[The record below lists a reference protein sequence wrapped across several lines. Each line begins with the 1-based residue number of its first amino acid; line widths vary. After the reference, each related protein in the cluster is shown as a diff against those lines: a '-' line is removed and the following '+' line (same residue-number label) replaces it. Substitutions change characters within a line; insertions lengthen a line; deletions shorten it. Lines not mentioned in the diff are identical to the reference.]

1 MFDRL
6 IYFSI
11 HHKLVIGLLT
21 LVLVAWGG
29 YSLRHLPI
37 DAVPDITTNQVVV
50 YTVAPSLAA
59 ADIERLVTFP
69 VEQAVAT
76 IPERTEIR
84 SFSRFGLSV
93 ITIVFHDDVDVY
105 WARQQVAERLRV
117 AESQIPAGVGRPEL
131 APLSTGLGEIYQ
143 YIIRPRK
150 GFEKQYGPRELRAMQ
165 DGIIRRQLLGTPGV
179 ADVSSFGGLVKQ
191 YEIALD
197 PERLRAFGVSVADVQ
212 RAVEANNQNA
222 GGTYLDQQPAAY
234 FIRTEGLATSLA
246 DLGTIVVR
254 RTTAGLPVL
263 VRDVADVRL
272 GAAVRYG
279 AMTRNDEGEVTGG
292 LVLMLKGAN
301 ANEVIRGVKARMAQI
316 EQTLPPG
323 VTVDVFLDRSELV
336 GRAIGTVEKNL
347 LEGALIVVLVL
358 VLFLG
363 NLRAGLVV
371 ASVIPLAML
380 FAVALMRLFGVSGNL
395 LSLGA
400 IDFGL
405 VVDGAVIIVEAIV
418 HRLALRG
425 GQEEGLRVAGLEG
438 LRVEVVEGG
447 AAETASPIT
456 QSLSPTQSLSHSI
469 TQSLSQE
476 EMDAETYT
484 AASRIRQSAAFGE
497 FIILIV
503 YLPLL
508 ALVGVEGKMFRPMA
522 ETVAFAILGAFLLS
536 LTYVPMMSALALSR
550 RPTHRRNLSDRMMDW
565 LGARY
570 RPALDVALRHPT
582 AVLGLSGALLVA
594 AGLGFRALGGEFIPT
609 LSEGDFAVEMRTLP
623 GSSLTYTIEKA
634 QQASGLL
641 KRQFP
646 AEVREVVAKIG
657 SSEIPTDPMPPEA
670 ADLIVVLE
678 KDRTKWRAATSMEAL
693 TAKMAAAVAAVPG
706 VTFSFQ
712 QPIQMRFNELISG
725 AKQDVVVKI
734 YGEDLD
740 QLADYARA
748 VGQLVRAVSGAKD
761 VYVEAVKGLPQIVV
775 QIDRARLA
783 PFGLSVADVNRT
795 VETAFAG
802 AVAGQIFEQE
812 RRYDIVLRLRP
823 ELRQNVES
831 VRRLLLTTPN
841 GEAVPLEQVANVALR
856 DGPNQVQRDDAQRRI
871 TVAFNVRGRDVESV
885 VRDLQT
891 RLDRRL
897 KLAPGYRL
905 GIGGQF
911 ENLRAASARLQIAVP
926 VALGLIFVL
935 LFFTFGSWRQALLIF
950 SAIPLA
956 AVGGVAALWLRGMP
970 FSISAGVGFIA
981 LFGVAVLNGIVLIGQ
996 FNTLRDEG
1004 VTDVLTRIRRGTA
1017 DRLRPVLMTAT
1028 VASLGFLPM
1037 ALSQSAGA
1045 EIQRPLATVV
1055 IGGLLTATLLT
1066 LLVLPVLYA
1075 WLEGW
1080 GARPASPPP
1089 ASPSPAVAVL
1099 VTMLF
1104 VVLLTL
1110 PARAQ
1115 NVPLAPPGRGPLTAT
1130 GAVDA
1135 ALLTGGTVTG
1145 ATRALEAQQ
1154 AIRRAAFDLPRTSVN
1169 GNYGQYNTFRR
1180 DNQLSVSQQFALP
1193 GYYRRQAAVAD
1204 AQITGR
1210 QLQLAQARAEL
1221 RRQVRLRYQDAVAAR
1236 HRLRT
1241 LRGQDSLY
1249 TEFRRAAELRF
1260 KAGEVARL
1268 EPATALVQ
1276 QGEVQLAASQA
1287 QTDLRVALRELQALL
1302 QAPDSVLVADS
1313 VLRPLPL
1320 LRPLPAPADTAWLAN
1335 APAAGP
1341 LRQAVAE
1348 RRAETRL
1355 ERARGLPDL
1364 SVGYFNQ
1371 SLRGPQELDDRTTRF
1386 YSGADRFQ
1394 GIQAGISVPLWRR
1407 PLRARVQAAGLQE
1420 QVATAAYERARAD
1433 LAGRLDVL
1441 RLRRAEALRRVA
1453 FYETTG
1459 LPQAAVIE
1467 RLSTRGF
1474 RAGETGYAEYLL
1486 SLDRAR
1492 RLRLDYLDALLK
1504 LNQTIIE
1511 IDYLL
1516 GE

>member
-6 IYFSI
+6 IHFSI
-11 HHKLVIGLLT
+11 HNKLIIGLLT
-21 LVLVAWGG
+21 AALVVWGG
-29 YSLRHLPI
+29 YSLAHLPI

-76 IPERTEIR
+76 IPNREEVR

-93 ITIVFHDDVDVY
+93 VTIVFSDETDIY
-105 WARQQVAERLRV
+105 WARQQIAERLRE
-117 AESQIPAGVGRPEL
+117 AESQIPPGVGRPEL
-131 APLSTGLGEIYQ
+131 APVSTGLGEIYQ
-143 YIIRPRK
+143 YIVRPKK
-150 GFEKQYGPRELRAMQ
+150 GYEQQYDARELRTIQ
-165 DGIIRRQLLGTPGV
+165 DWIIRRQLLGTPGV
-179 ADVSSFGGLVKQ
+179 ADVSSFGGLLKQ

-197 PERLRAFGVSVADVQ
+197 PERLRAFGVSVEDV
-212 RAVEANNQNA
+212 RAAVAANNQNA
-222 GGTYLDQQPAAY
+222 GGAYLDQNPATY
-234 FIRTEGLATSLA
+234 FIRTEGLAASLD

-292 LVLMLKGAN
+292 IVLMLKGAN
-301 ANEVIRGVKARMAQI
+301 ANDVIKGVKARMAQI
-316 EQTLPPG
+316 EKTLPEG
-323 VTVDVFLDRSELV
+323 VAVDVYLDRSELV
-336 GRAIGTVEKNL
+336 GRAIGTVQTNL

-380 FAVALMRLFGVSGNL
+380 FAVAMMRLFGVSGNL

-418 HRLALRG
+418 HRLALRRPG
-425 GQEEGLRVAGLEG
+425 S
-438 LRVEVVEGG
+438 
-447 AAETASPIT
+447 AAR
-456 QSLSPTQSLSHSI
+456 
-469 TQSLSQE
+469 LSQD
-476 EMDAETYT
+476 EMNTTTY
-484 AASRIRQSAAFGE
+484 AATSRIRQSAAFGE
-497 FIILIV
+497 IIILIV

-508 ALVGVEGKMFRPMA
+508 ALVGTEGKMFRPMA
-522 ETVAFAILGAFLLS
+522 QTVAFAILGAFILS
-536 LTYVPMMSALALSR
+536 LTYVPMMSALALR
-550 RPTHRRNLSDRMMDW
+550 RETTHKPNFSDRMMAW

-570 RPALDVALRHPT
+570 RPLLDAALGHR
-582 AVLGLSGALLVA
+582 AVVLAVSGALLVGA
-594 AGLGFRALGGEFIPT
+594 WLGFRALGGEFIPQ
-609 LSEGDFAVEMRTLP
+609 LWEGDFAVEMRTLP
-623 GSSLTYTIEKA
+623 GSSLNYTAEKA
-634 QQASGLL
+634 QQASGIL

-646 AEVREVVAKIG
+646 SEVREVVAKVG
-657 SSEIPTDPMPPEA
+657 SAEIPTDPMPVEA
-670 ADLIVVLE
+670 ADLMVVLE
-678 KDRTKWRAATSMEAL
+678 KDRARWQDAKSPEAL
-693 TAKMAAAVAAVPG
+693 TAKMAAAVAVIPG

-712 QPIQMRFNELISG
+712 QPIQMRFNELSTG

-740 QLADYARA
+740 QLADYARTA
-748 VGQLVRAVSGAKD
+748 GQMARTVPGAED
-761 VYVEAVKGLPQIVV
+761 VYVEEITGLPQIVV
-775 QIDRARLA
+775 EIDRPRLA
-783 PFGLSVADVNRT
+783 QFGLNVEDVNRT
-795 VETAFAG
+795 VQTAFAG
-802 AVAGQIFEQE
+802 QAAGQIFEQE
-812 RRYDIVLRLRP
+812 RRYDVVLRLRP
-823 ELRQNVES
+823 ELRQNIES
-831 VRRLLLTTPN
+831 VRRLLLSTP
-841 GEAVPLEQVANVALR
+841 GGAAVPLEQVAKIELR
-856 DGPNQVQRDDAQRRI
+856 DGPNQVQRDDARRFV

-885 VRDLQT
+885 VADLQG

-897 KLAPGYRL
+897 QLAPGYAL
-905 GIGGQF
+905 TYGGQF
-911 ENLRAASARLQIAVP
+911 ENLRAASARLQVAVP
-926 VALGLIFVL
+926 VALGLIFLL
-935 LFFTFGSWRQALLIF
+935 LFFTFTSWRQALLIF
-950 SAIPLA
+950 TAIPLA

-1004 VTDVLTRIRRGTA
+1004 VTDVLERIRRGTH

-1037 ALSQSAGA
+1037 ALSTSAGA
-1045 EIQRPLATVV
+1045 EVQRPLASVV

-1075 WLEGW
+1075 LTER
-1080 GARPASPPP
+1080 RPTAPLVPPAPTPEAGNAPPP
-1089 ASPSPAVAVL
+1089 LPPTVP
-1099 VTMLF
+1099 MLTALA
-1104 VVLLTL
+1104 LLLLLAL

-1115 NVPLAPPGRGPLTAT
+1115 DVQLPPPGAPLTAT
-1130 GAVDA
+1130 SAVAQALA
-1135 ALLTGGTVTG
+1135 AGSTVVG

-1154 AIRRAAFDLPRTSVN
+1154 ATRRAAFDLPRTTVS
-1169 GNYGQYNTFRR
+1169 GSYGQYNTFRR
-1180 DNQLSVSQQFALP
+1180 DNQFSISQQFALP
-1193 GYYRRQAAVAD
+1193 GLYRRAAAVAD
-1204 AQITGR
+1204 AQISGR
-1210 QLQLAQARAEL
+1210 RMQLAQARAEL
-1221 RRQVRLRYQDAVAAR
+1221 RRQVRLRYQEAVAAR

-1260 KAGEVARL
+1260 KTGEVARL

-1276 QGEVQLAASQA
+1276 QGEVQLAASEA
-1287 QTDLRVALRELQALL
+1287 RTDLQVALRELQALL
-1302 QAPDSVLVADS
+1302 QMADSVQVADS
-1313 VLRPLPL
+1313 VLTALAPAQPLPTS
-1320 LRPLPAPADTAWLAN
+1320 ADTTWLAR
-1335 APAAGP
+1335 APDAGP
-1341 LRQAVAE
+1341 LRAAVAE

-1355 ERARGLPDL
+1355 EKAKGLPEL

-1371 SLRGPQELDDRTTRF
+1371 SLRGPQELDNGTTRF
-1386 YSGADRFQ
+1386 YAGATRFQ
-1394 GIQAGISVPLWRR
+1394 GVQAGVSVPLWRR
-1407 PLRARVQAAGLQE
+1407 PLRARVQAAGLYE
-1420 QVATAAYERARAD
+1420 QVAAAAYERARAA
-1433 LAGRLDVL
+1433 LTGRLDAL
-1441 RLRRAEALRRVA
+1441 RLRRTEALRRVA
-1453 FYETTG
+1453 FYQNTG

-1492 RLRLDYLDALLK
+1492 RLRLDAVDALLA
-1504 LNQTIIE
+1504 LNQISVE

-1516 GE
+1516 GN